1 MYARLR
7 TVTSVFVPAILELKK
22 MFTYIFKE
30 KSYSNT
36 DTEFMKSIGMTDEQI
51 ESVLSQKAYEE
62 SVE

>member
-1 MYARLR
+1 
-7 TVTSVFVPAILELKK
+7 

-51 ESVLSQKAYEE
+51 ESILNQKEFEE
-62 SVE
+62 SK

>member
-1 MYARLR
+1 
-7 TVTSVFVPAILELKK
+7 

-62 SVE
+62 SK